1 MLMYSIK
8 YQRAP
13 TTRIAKGLPAPRD
26 KPETG
31 IREGEPVGIRGTGE
45 KRGKR
50 AKTPSHLRAC
60 GETHRVSARAAPAAP
75 RGPGHGLTQGCK
87 KNDAAAR
94 ARARARGREAAG
106 REAAGRGAPPP
117 PPPPRVGAG
126 AVCWPVAIGAASLRR
141 SQEVKKS
148 SYNVSIIRAA
158 LAASIYLTLLDGAT
172 LSRPMSACT
181 FGRQNSL
188 CRCHSLCRRGWR
200 SRG

>member
-1 MLMYSIK
+1 M
-8 YQRAP
+8 
-13 TTRIAKGLPAPRD
+13 
-26 KPETG
+26 
-31 IREGEPVGIRGTGE
+31 GIRGTGE

-60 GETHRVSARAAPAAP
+60 GETHRVSARAAPAP
-75 RGPGHGLTQGCK
+75 RRGKPGPGAHGLR
-87 KNDAAAR
+87 AAR
-94 ARARARGREAAG
+94 KTTRPRARARGPEGARP
-106 REAAGRGAPPP
+106 RGARPRGAAPPP
-117 PPPPRVGAG
+117 APAAAG
-126 AVCWPVAIGAASLRR
+126 GCRWAVSPLPLRAVCWPVAIGAASLRR